1 MADSNNRKPTNS
13 DIYQKLGSI
22 EQITLATKKQAE
34 KTNGR
39 VTKLENWQSGVLA
52 VEVERSKHKPE
63 GVDYTKIILYAL
75 GLVGTALSIV
85 AVAIK

>member
-1 MADSNNRKPTNS
+1 MDKRRPTNA
-13 DIYQKLGSI
+13 DIYEKLGRI
-22 EQITLATKKQAE
+22 EEIALATKAQAE
-34 KTNGR
+34 RTNGR

-52 VEVERSKHKPE
+52 VEVDRAKVKPSDT
-63 GVDYTKIILYAL
+63 GLDYTKIVLAAL

>member
-1 MADSNNRKPTNS
+1 MDRKRPTNS
-13 DIYQKLGSI
+13 DIYEKLGRI
-22 EQITLATKKQAE
+22 EEIALETKVQAE

-39 VTKLENWQSGVLA
+39 VTKLETWQAGIIA
-52 VEVERSKHKPE
+52 VEVERSTQKQPS
-63 GVDYTKIILYAL
+63 GIDYTKVVLAAL

>member
-1 MADSNNRKPTNS
+1 MDKKRPTNS

-22 EQITLATKKQAE
+22 EQITLATKEQAE

-39 VTKLENWQSGVLA
+39 VSALEKWQSGVMA
-52 VEVERSKHKPE
+52 VEVERDKHGS

>member
-1 MADSNNRKPTNS
+1 MDRKRPTNS
-13 DIYQKLGSI
+13 DIYEKLGRI
-22 EQITLATKKQAE
+22 EEIALATKVQAE

-39 VTKLENWQSGVLA
+39 VTKLETWQAGIIA
-52 VEVERSKHKPE
+52 VEVERASQKQPS
-63 GVDYTKIILYAL
+63 GIDYTKVVLAAL